1 MSDRLGTPV
10 AIVDYGMGNLFSVLR
25 ACQTVGLEAEITNS
39 TATVRRASAIILPG
53 VGAFG
58 VAMDNLRDLGL
69 IEVIRAAVDDGKP
82 LLGICLGMQLLMAES
97 WEFGHRE
104 GLGIIQGDVVKL
116 PEGMSGG
123 CRLKVPQV
131 GWNGIRPV
139 GGGQT
144 IERAGASCWN
154 GTVLQ
159 NLTDGD
165 YFYFTHSY
173 YCRPADSAILALTE
187 YGSLPFCSA
196 IRRDNV
202 QGCQFHPER
211 SGPQGLQMYK
221 NFASI
226 VDGQRMECHRG

>member
-1 MSDRLGTPV
+1 MSDRLETPV

-25 ACQTVGLEAEITNS
+25 ACQTVGLAAEITNS
-39 TATVRRASAIILPG
+39 TTAVRQASAIILPG

-69 IEVIRAAVDDGKP
+69 IEVIRAAVEDGKP

-97 WEFGHRE
+97 WEFGHRQ

-131 GWNGIRPV
+131 GWNGIHPV
-139 GGGQT
+139 GGGQM
-144 IERAGASCWN
+144 IERGGASWN
-154 GTVLQ
+154 GTVLEG
-159 NLTDGD
+159 LIDGEYL
-165 YFYFTHSY
+165 YFVHSY
-173 YCRPADSAILALTE
+173 YCRPEDSAVLALTE
-187 YGSLPFCSA
+187 YGSLPFSSA
-196 IRRDNV
+196 VRRDNV

-211 SGPQGLQMYK
+211 SGPQGLQIYK

-226 VDGQRMECHRG
+226 VDGQRMESHRG